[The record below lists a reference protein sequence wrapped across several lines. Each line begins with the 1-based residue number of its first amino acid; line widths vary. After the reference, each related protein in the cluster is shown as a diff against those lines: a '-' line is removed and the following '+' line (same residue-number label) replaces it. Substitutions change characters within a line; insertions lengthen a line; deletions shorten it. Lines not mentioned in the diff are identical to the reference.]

1 MWLICLRCTWDTL
14 GSSTTDRLVIHGFSR
29 NLYKANML
37 PFLTRSCFVLSALR
51 KVTRWYVTAGD
62 HSAIKCGI
70 CLVFLLVYR
79 RNDSH
84 IMWEFYWGW
93 ATLLGTPKDMLCKA
107 LEIGA
112 CFRKGPILGNMGGG
126 RSSRRAFERRATF
139 IFIRTFTRKLRDMLK
154 KTLETGNSLHKGPR
168 WGPWRGFFFGT
179 LWGTDGGLWTLSISY

>member
-1 MWLICLRCTWDTL
+1 VWLICLRCTWDTL

-112 CFRKGPILGNMGGG
+112 CFRKGPILGNMGGDAPLVG
-126 RSSRRAFERRATF
+126 LREKGNIYFYQNFYEKIERHV
-139 IFIRTFTRKLRDMLK
+139 KEDS
-154 KTLETGNSLHKGPR
+154 GN
-168 WGPWRGFFFGT
+168 WQ
-179 LWGTDGGLWTLSISY
+179 LSP